1 MDQGKRSEPVE
12 LLAVVILGLLLRFLA
27 GKNFLT
33 EKGILLPGY
42 DEFYHMRRILYTVQ
56 NFPET
61 LWFDSYLNYPH
72 GWENVWPPLYDQICA
87 AFSLLLGQ
95 HTRPGVEMAASF
107 MPIIFGTIATIVVYF
122 LIREIFD
129 HRTAILASLMTV
141 LAPTYLQYTSFAA
154 MDHHS
159 LEVLFLLSA
168 LLFLVLSFCRQE
180 KRYIFA
186 VLAGISLAALAYT
199 WFGTILYL
207 AIIPVY
213 GAIEMTMA
221 LKNKRPWHETA
232 IVLMLALSVAI
243 ILILPY
249 RNAPWLAESF
259 MGTAAVLGATAI
271 LSALC
276 YIITRKNM
284 SWKAFPLAIIILLGA
299 FFLLLSSGPFEL
311 GSLIKFGLELIW
323 GGSYIGKI
331 SEAEPLI
338 YDWLTFKQVAFSG
351 LGMNLLFA
359 LAGSAVVLA
368 LIRKSQGCRRQ
379 GMIILLLWAAF
390 AIFLTFGQLRFLYMS
405 TISMGILI
413 SILFFYLLDLI
424 RDRLGK
430 NNARLI
436 PILILFL
443 ILVMLIWALFANV
456 LNIEQLRFLYVSII
470 SIGVLITIL
479 FFYRLDLIRD
489 RLGGRIPRLI
499 PILIL
504 FLILTL
510 PSIAE
515 VVNTITYSDP
525 LIKGDWQE
533 SMAWLK
539 ENSNATSF
547 FDNPVKTPEYSV
559 MCWWDY
565 GNWIMYMAERPVV
578 ASNFQAGW
586 EDAAEFYLSER
597 EKNATALLDQ
607 RGSKYV
613 FLDHSMAYGK
623 LGAIANWAHEDLTT
637 YFTAQDYSGS
647 QITVIPTQRL
657 FNTTLGKL
665 YYFDAAGTSHF
676 RLIYESKTFLGENPA
691 KAQVKIFEY
700 VPGALIRVRTG
711 TDQKVGCVLNMT
723 SNQDRPFIYANQ
735 AAPRDGVLEMRVP
748 YSTESRYECRAV
760 DPYLIFSGNQMGVRM
775 KHVNVSEDDVLLG
788 RTVEVAF

>member
-1 MDQGKRSEPVE
+1 ME
-12 LLAVVILGLLLRFLA
+12 LVAVVILGLLLRFLA

-33 EKGILLPGY
+33 ENGILLPGY

-56 NFPET
+56 NFPGT
-61 LWFDSYLNYPH
+61 LWFDSYLNYPY

-87 AFSLLLGQ
+87 AFCLLLGQ
-95 HTRPGVEMAASF
+95 NTRPGVEMAASF

-141 LAPTYLQYTSFAA
+141 LAPTYLQYTRFAA

-168 LLFLVLSFCRQE
+168 LLFLILAFCRQE

-186 VLAGISLAALAYT
+186 ALAGISLAALAYT
-199 WFGTILYL
+199 WHGATLYL

-213 GAIEMTMA
+213 GAIEIAMA
-221 LKNKRPWHETA
+221 LKNKRSWQATA
-232 IVLMLALSVAI
+232 MALMLALAVAI

-249 RNAPWLAESF
+249 RNAAWLKPSF
-259 MGTAAVLGATAI
+259 MGIVAVFGAMAVI
-271 LSALC
+271 SALG
-276 YIITRKNM
+276 YIIAKKNM
-284 SWKAFPLAIIILLGA
+284 SWKAFPLGIIILFLA
-299 FFLLLSSGPFEL
+299 FVLLLSSGLLEL
-311 GSLIKFGLELIW
+311 GGLIKFGLELIW
-323 GGSYIGKI
+323 GGSWIGMI

-338 YDWLTFKQVAFSG
+338 YDWLTFKQVLFSG
-351 LGMNLLFA
+351 LGLNLLFA
-359 LAGSAVVLA
+359 LAGFAVI
-368 LIRKSQGCRRQ
+368 LIYIRNSQGGRRQ
-379 GMIILLLWAAF
+379 GLMILLLWAAF
-390 AIFLTFGQLRFLYMS
+390 SIALTFGQLRFLYMS
-405 TISMGILI
+405 TISIGILI
-413 SILFFYLLDLI
+413 SILFFYLLDLV
-424 RDRLGK
+424 RNRLEES
-430 NNARLI
+430 NQRSILPA
-436 PILILFL
+436 ILILFL
-443 ILVMLIWALFANV
+443 F
-456 LNIEQLRFLYVSII
+456 
-470 SIGVLITIL
+470 
-479 FFYRLDLIRD
+479 
-489 RLGGRIPRLI
+489 
-499 PILIL
+499 
-504 FLILTL
+504 LTL

-515 VVNTITYSDP
+515 VANTVTYSDP
-525 LIKGDWQE
+525 MIKGDWQE

-547 FDNPVKTPEYSV
+547 FDAPVKTPEYSV

-586 EDAAEFYLSER
+586 EDAAKFYLSES
-597 EKNATALLDQ
+597 EENATALLDE

-637 YFTAQDYSGS
+637 YFMAQDYSGS

-665 YYFDAAGTSHF
+665 YYFDAAGTGHF
-676 RLIYESKTFLGENPA
+676 RLIYESKTFLGQNPA

-711 TDQKVGCVLNMT
+711 ADQKVGCVLNMT

-735 AAPRDGVLEMRVP
+735 AAPKDGVLEMRVP
-748 YSTESRYECRAV
+748 YSSESRYECRAV

-775 KHVNVSEDDVLLG
+775 KHVNVSEDDVLNG
-788 RTVEVAF
+788 KTIEVAF

>member
-1 MDQGKRSEPVE
+1 ME
-12 LLAVVILGLLLRFLA
+12 LVAVVILGLLLRFLA

-33 EKGILLPGY
+33 ENGILLPGY

-87 AFSLLLGQ
+87 AFCLLLGQ
-95 HTRPGVEMAASF
+95 NTRPGVEMAASF
-107 MPIIFGTIATIVVYF
+107 MPIIFGTITTIVVYF

-141 LAPTYLQYTSFAA
+141 LAPTYLQYTRFAA

-168 LLFLVLSFCRQE
+168 LLFLILAFCRQE

-199 WFGTILYL
+199 WHGATLYL

-213 GAIEMTMA
+213 GAIEIAMA
-221 LKNKRPWHETA
+221 LKNKRSWQATA
-232 IVLMLALSVAI
+232 MALMLALAVAI

-249 RNAPWLAESF
+249 RNAAWLRPSF
-259 MGTAAVLGATAI
+259 MGIVAVFGAMAVI
-271 LSALC
+271 SALG
-276 YIITRKNM
+276 YIVAKKNM
-284 SWKAFPLAIIILLGA
+284 SWKAFPLGIIILSLA
-299 FFLLLSSGPFEL
+299 FVLILSSGLLEL
-311 GSLIKFGLELIW
+311 GGLIKFGLELIW
-323 GGSYIGKI
+323 GGSWIGMI

-338 YDWLTFKQVAFSG
+338 YDWLTFKQVLFSG
-351 LGMNLLFA
+351 LGLNLLFA
-359 LAGSAVVLA
+359 FAGLAVI
-368 LIRKSQGCRRQ
+368 LIYIRNSQEGRRQ
-379 GMIILLLWAAF
+379 GLMILLLWAVFSIA
-390 AIFLTFGQLRFLYMS
+390 LTFGQLRFLYMS
-405 TISMGILI
+405 TISIGILI

-424 RDRLGK
+424 RNRLGGS
-430 NNARLI
+430 NQRSILPA
-436 PILILFL
+436 ILILFL
-443 ILVMLIWALFANV
+443 
-456 LNIEQLRFLYVSII
+456 
-470 SIGVLITIL
+470 
-479 FFYRLDLIRD
+479 
-489 RLGGRIPRLI
+489 
-499 PILIL
+499 
-504 FLILTL
+504 FLIL

-515 VVNTITYSDP
+515 VANTVTYSDP
-525 LIKGDWQE
+525 MIKGDWQE

-547 FDNPVKTPEYSV
+547 FDAPVKTPEYSV

-586 EDAAEFYLSER
+586 EDAAKFYLSES
-597 EKNATALLDQ
+597 EENATALLDE

-637 YFTAQDYSGS
+637 YFMAQDYSGT

-665 YYFDAAGTSHF
+665 YYFDAAGTGHF
-676 RLIYESKTFLGENPA
+676 RLIYESRTFLGENPA

-711 TDQKVGCVLNMT
+711 PDQKVGCVLNMT

-735 AAPRDGVLEMRVP
+735 AAPKEGVLEMRVP
-748 YSTESRYECRAV
+748 YSTESRYECKAA

-775 KHVNVSEDDVLLG
+775 KHVNVSEDDVLQG
-788 RTVEVAF
+788 RTIEVAF

>member
-1 MDQGKRSEPVE
+1 MDQGKRSEPLE
-12 LLAVVILGLLLRFLA
+12 LLAIVILGLLLRFLA

-33 EKGILLPGY
+33 ENGILLPGY

-56 NFPET
+56 NFPHT

-87 AFSLLLGQ
+87 AFCLLLGQ
-95 HTRPGVEMAASF
+95 TTRPGVEMAASF
-107 MPIIFGTIATIVVYF
+107 MPIVFGTIATIVVYF
-122 LIREIFD
+122 MIREIFD

-141 LAPTYLQYTSFAA
+141 LAPTYLQYTRFAA

-159 LEVLFLLSA
+159 LEVLFLLA
-168 LLFLVLSFCRQE
+168 AILFLILAFCRQE

-199 WFGTILYL
+199 WHGAILYL
-207 AIIPVY
+207 AVIPVY
-213 GAIEMTMA
+213 GAVEMTTA
-221 LKNKRPWHETA
+221 LRDKRSWHETA
-232 IVLMLALSVAI
+232 IALMLALSVAVI
-243 ILILPY
+243 FILPY
-249 RNAPWLAESF
+249 RNDSWLKPSF
-259 MGTAAVLGATAI
+259 IGTTALLGATAVI
-271 LSALC
+271 SALC
-276 YIITRKNM
+276 YIISKRNM
-284 SWKAFPLAIIILLGA
+284 SWKAFPLSITILFLA
-299 FFLLLSSGPFEL
+299 FVLLLSSGLLEL
-311 GSLIKFGLELIW
+311 RSLIKFGLELIW
-323 GGSYIGKI
+323 GGSWVGMI

-338 YDWLTFKQVAFSG
+338 YDWLTFKQVLFSG
-351 LGMNLLFA
+351 LGLNLLFS
-359 LAGSAVVLA
+359 LAGFAVILVS
-368 LIRKSQGCRRQ
+368 IRNIQGCRRQ
-379 GMIILLLWAAF
+379 GRMILLLWAAF
-390 AIFLTFGQLRFLYMS
+390 AIALTFGQLRFLYMS
-405 TISMGILI
+405 TISIGILI

-424 RDRLGK
+424 RERFGGDNKRSMMP
-430 NNARLI
+430 A
-436 PILILFL
+436 ILILFL
-443 ILVMLIWALFANV
+443 F
-456 LNIEQLRFLYVSII
+456 
-470 SIGVLITIL
+470 
-479 FFYRLDLIRD
+479 
-489 RLGGRIPRLI
+489 
-499 PILIL
+499 
-504 FLILTL
+504 LTL

-515 VVNTITYSDP
+515 VANTITYSDP
-525 LIKGDWQE
+525 MIKGDWQE

-547 FDNPVKTPEYSV
+547 FDNPEKTPEYSV

-586 EDAAEFYLSER
+586 EDAAKFYLSER
-597 EKNATALLDQ
+597 EENATALLDE

-623 LGAIANWAHEDLTT
+623 LGAIANWANEDLTT
-637 YFTAQDYSGS
+637 YFTAQDYSGT

-711 TDQKVGCVLNMT
+711 PDQKVGCVLNMT

-735 AAPRDGVLEMRVP
+735 AAPKEGLLEMRVP
-748 YSTESRYECRAV
+748 YSTESRYACKAV

-775 KHVNVSEDDVLLG
+775 KHVNVSEDDVLQG
-788 RTVEVAF
+788 RTIEVAF

>member
-1 MDQGKRSEPVE
+1 ME
-12 LLAVVILGLLLRFLA
+12 LVAVVILGLLLRFLA

-33 EKGILLPGY
+33 ENGILLPGY

-87 AFSLLLGQ
+87 AFCLLLGQ
-95 HTRPGVEMAASF
+95 NTRPGVEMAASF
-107 MPIIFGTIATIVVYF
+107 MPIIFGTITTIVVYF

-141 LAPTYLQYTSFAA
+141 LAPTYLQYTRFAA

-159 LEVLFLLSA
+159 LEVLFLLSS
-168 LLFLVLSFCRQE
+168 LLFLILAFCRQE

-199 WFGTILYL
+199 WHGATLYL

-213 GAIEMTMA
+213 GAIEIAMA
-221 LKNKRPWHETA
+221 LKNKRSWQATA
-232 IVLMLALSVAI
+232 MALMLALAVAI

-249 RNAPWLAESF
+249 RNAAWLRPSF
-259 MGTAAVLGATAI
+259 MGIVAVFGAMAVI
-271 LSALC
+271 SALG
-276 YIITRKNM
+276 YIVAKKNM
-284 SWKAFPLAIIILLGA
+284 SWKAFPLGIIILSLA
-299 FFLLLSSGPFEL
+299 FVLILSSGLLEL
-311 GSLIKFGLELIW
+311 GGLIKFGLELIW
-323 GGSYIGKI
+323 GGSWIGMI

-338 YDWLTFKQVAFSG
+338 YDWLTFKQVLFSG
-351 LGMNLLFA
+351 MGLNLLFA
-359 LAGSAVVLA
+359 LAGFAVI
-368 LIRKSQGCRRQ
+368 LIYIRNSQGGRRQ
-379 GMIILLLWAAF
+379 GLMILLLWAAF
-390 AIFLTFGQLRFLYMS
+390 SIALTFGQLRFLYMS
-405 TISMGILI
+405 TISIGILI

-424 RDRLGK
+424 RNRLGGS
-430 NNARLI
+430 NQRSILPA
-436 PILILFL
+436 ILILFL
-443 ILVMLIWALFANV
+443 F
-456 LNIEQLRFLYVSII
+456 
-470 SIGVLITIL
+470 
-479 FFYRLDLIRD
+479 
-489 RLGGRIPRLI
+489 
-499 PILIL
+499 
-504 FLILTL
+504 LTL

-515 VVNTITYSDP
+515 VVNTVTYSDP
-525 LIKGDWQE
+525 MIKGDWQE

-547 FDNPVKTPEYSV
+547 FDAPVKTPEYSV

-586 EDAAEFYLSER
+586 EDAAKFYLSES
-597 EKNATALLDQ
+597 EENATALLDE

-613 FLDHSMAYGK
+613 FLDHSMAYSK
-623 LGAIANWAHEDLTT
+623 LGAIANWAQEDLTT
-637 YFTAQDYSGS
+637 YFMAQDYSGT

-665 YYFDAAGTSHF
+665 YYFDAAGTGHF
-676 RLIYESKTFLGENPA
+676 RLIYESRTFLGENPA

-711 TDQKVGCVLNMT
+711 PDQKVGCVLNMT
-723 SNQDRPFIYANQ
+723 SNQNRPFIYANQ
-735 AAPRDGVLEMRVP
+735 AAPKEGVLEMRVP
-748 YSTESRYECRAV
+748 YSTESRYECKAA

-775 KHVNVSEDDVLLG
+775 KHVNVSEDDVLQG
-788 RTVEVAF
+788 RTIEVAF

>member
-1 MDQGKRSEPVE
+1 ME
-12 LLAVVILGLLLRFLA
+12 LVAVVILGLLLRFLA

-56 NFPET
+56 NFPDT
-61 LWFDSYLNYPH
+61 LWFDSYLNYPY

-87 AFSLLLGQ
+87 AFCLLLGQ
-95 HTRPGVEMAASF
+95 NTRPGVEMAASF
-107 MPIIFGTIATIVVYF
+107 MPIIFGSIATIVVYF

-129 HRTAILASLMTV
+129 HRTAILAGLMTV
-141 LAPTYLQYTSFAA
+141 LAPTYLQYTRFAA

-168 LLFLVLSFCRQE
+168 LLFLILAFCRQE

-199 WFGTILYL
+199 WHGATLYL

-213 GAIEMTMA
+213 GAIEMAMA
-221 LKNKRPWHETA
+221 LKNKRSWHETA
-232 IVLMLALSVAI
+232 MALMLALAVAI

-249 RNAPWLAESF
+249 RNAAWLRPSF
-259 MGTAAVLGATAI
+259 MGIAAVFGAMAVI
-271 LSALC
+271 SALG
-276 YIITRKNM
+276 YIIAKRNM
-284 SWKAFPLAIIILLGA
+284 NWKAFPLSITILFLA
-299 FFLLLSSGPFEL
+299 FVLLLSSGLLEL
-311 GSLIKFGLELIW
+311 GGLIKFGLELIW
-323 GGSYIGKI
+323 GGSWIGMI

-338 YDWLTFKQVAFSG
+338 YDWLTFKQVLFSG
-351 LGMNLLFA
+351 LGLNLLFA
-359 LAGSAVVLA
+359 LAGFAVI
-368 LIRKSQGCRRQ
+368 LIYIRNSQGGRRQ
-379 GMIILLLWAAF
+379 GLMILLLWAAF
-390 AIFLTFGQLRFLYMS
+390 AIILTFGQLRFLYMS
-405 TISMGILI
+405 TISIGILI

-424 RDRLGK
+424 RNRLGES
-430 NNARLI
+430 NQRSILPA
-436 PILILFL
+436 ILILFL
-443 ILVMLIWALFANV
+443 F
-456 LNIEQLRFLYVSII
+456 
-470 SIGVLITIL
+470 
-479 FFYRLDLIRD
+479 
-489 RLGGRIPRLI
+489 
-499 PILIL
+499 
-504 FLILTL
+504 LTL

-515 VVNTITYSDP
+515 MVNSVTYSDP
-525 LIKGDWQE
+525 MIKGDWQE

-539 ENSNATSF
+539 ENSNATSY
-547 FDNPVKTPEYSV
+547 FDAPVKTPEYSV

-586 EDAAEFYLSER
+586 EDAAKFYLSEK
-597 EKNATALLDQ
+597 EENATALLDE

-637 YFTAQDYSGS
+637 YFMAQDYSGS

-711 TDQKVGCVLNMT
+711 PDQKVGCVLNMT

-735 AAPRDGVLEMRVP
+735 AASKDGVLEMRVP

-775 KHVNVSEDDVLLG
+775 KHVNVSEDDVLNG

>member
-1 MDQGKRSEPVE
+1 ME

-33 EKGILLPGY
+33 ENGILLPGY

-56 NFPET
+56 NFPDT

-87 AFSLLLGQ
+87 AFCLLLGQ
-95 HTRPGVEMAASF
+95 NTRPGVEMAASF
-107 MPIIFGTIATIVVYF
+107 MPIIFGTITTIVVYF

-141 LAPTYLQYTSFAA
+141 LAPTYLQYTRFAA

-159 LEVLFLLSA
+159 LEVLFLLSS
-168 LLFLVLSFCRQE
+168 LLFLILAFCRQE

-199 WFGTILYL
+199 WHGATLYL

-213 GAIEMTMA
+213 GAIEIAMA
-221 LKNKRPWHETA
+221 LKNKRSWQATA
-232 IVLMLALSVAI
+232 MALMLALAVAI

-249 RNAPWLAESF
+249 RNAAWLRPSF
-259 MGTAAVLGATAI
+259 MGIVAVFGAMAVI
-271 LSALC
+271 SALG
-276 YIITRKNM
+276 YIVAKKNM
-284 SWKAFPLAIIILLGA
+284 SWKAFPLGIIILSLA
-299 FFLLLSSGPFEL
+299 FVLILSSGLLEL
-311 GSLIKFGLELIW
+311 GGLIKFGLELIW
-323 GGSYIGKI
+323 GGSWIGMI

-338 YDWLTFKQVAFSG
+338 YDWLTFKQVLFSG
-351 LGMNLLFA
+351 LGLNLLFA
-359 LAGSAVVLA
+359 LAGFAVI
-368 LIRKSQGCRRQ
+368 LIYIRNSQGGRRQ
-379 GMIILLLWAAF
+379 GLMILLLWAAF
-390 AIFLTFGQLRFLYMS
+390 SIALTFGQLRFLYMS
-405 TISMGILI
+405 TISIGILI

-424 RDRLGK
+424 RNRLGGS
-430 NNARLI
+430 NQRSILPA
-436 PILILFL
+436 ILILFL
-443 ILVMLIWALFANV
+443 F
-456 LNIEQLRFLYVSII
+456 
-470 SIGVLITIL
+470 
-479 FFYRLDLIRD
+479 
-489 RLGGRIPRLI
+489 
-499 PILIL
+499 
-504 FLILTL
+504 LTL

-515 VVNTITYSDP
+515 VVNTVTYSDP
-525 LIKGDWQE
+525 MIKGDWQE

-547 FDNPVKTPEYSV
+547 FDAPVKTPEYSV

-586 EDAAEFYLSER
+586 EDAAKFYLSES
-597 EKNATALLDQ
+597 EENATALLDE

-613 FLDHSMAYGK
+613 FLDHSMAYSK
-623 LGAIANWAHEDLTT
+623 LGAIANWAQEDLTT
-637 YFTAQDYSGS
+637 YFMAQDYSGT

-665 YYFDAAGTSHF
+665 YYFDAAGTGHF
-676 RLIYESKTFLGENPA
+676 RLIYESRTFLGENPA

-711 TDQKVGCVLNMT
+711 PDQKVGCVLNMT

-735 AAPRDGVLEMRVP
+735 AAPKECVLEMRVP
-748 YSTESRYECRAV
+748 YSTESRYECKAA

-775 KHVNVSEDDVLLG
+775 KHVNVSEDDVLQG
-788 RTVEVAF
+788 RTIEVAF

>member
-1 MDQGKRSEPVE
+1 ME

-33 EKGILLPGY
+33 ENGILLPGY

-56 NFPET
+56 NFPDT

-87 AFSLLLGQ
+87 AFCLLLGQ
-95 HTRPGVEMAASF
+95 NTRPGVEMAASF
-107 MPIIFGTIATIVVYF
+107 MPIIFGTITTIVVYF

-141 LAPTYLQYTSFAA
+141 LAPTYLQYTRFAA

-168 LLFLVLSFCRQE
+168 LLFLILAFCRQE

-199 WFGTILYL
+199 WHGATLYL

-213 GAIEMTMA
+213 GAIEIAMA
-221 LKNKRPWHETA
+221 LKNKRSWQATA
-232 IVLMLALSVAI
+232 MALMLALAVAI

-249 RNAPWLAESF
+249 RNAAWLRPSF
-259 MGTAAVLGATAI
+259 MGIVAVFGAMAVI
-271 LSALC
+271 SALG
-276 YIITRKNM
+276 YIVAKKNM
-284 SWKAFPLAIIILLGA
+284 SWKAFPLGIIILSLA
-299 FFLLLSSGPFEL
+299 FVLILSSGLLEL
-311 GSLIKFGLELIW
+311 GGLIKFGLELIW
-323 GGSYIGKI
+323 GGSWIGMI

-338 YDWLTFKQVAFSG
+338 YDWLTFKQVLFSG
-351 LGMNLLFA
+351 LGLNLLFA
-359 LAGSAVVLA
+359 LAGFAVI
-368 LIRKSQGCRRQ
+368 LIYIRNSQGGRRQ
-379 GMIILLLWAAF
+379 GLMILLLWAAF
-390 AIFLTFGQLRFLYMS
+390 SIALTFGQLRFLYMS
-405 TISMGILI
+405 TISIGILI
-413 SILFFYLLDLI
+413 SILFFYLLDLV
-424 RDRLGK
+424 RNRLEES
-430 NNARLI
+430 NQRSILPA
-436 PILILFL
+436 ILILFL
-443 ILVMLIWALFANV
+443 F
-456 LNIEQLRFLYVSII
+456 
-470 SIGVLITIL
+470 
-479 FFYRLDLIRD
+479 
-489 RLGGRIPRLI
+489 
-499 PILIL
+499 
-504 FLILTL
+504 LTL

-515 VVNTITYSDP
+515 VVNTVTYSDP
-525 LIKGDWQE
+525 MIKGDWQE

-547 FDNPVKTPEYSV
+547 FDAPVKTPEYSV

-586 EDAAEFYLSER
+586 EDAAKFYLSES
-597 EKNATALLDQ
+597 EENATALLDE

-637 YFTAQDYSGS
+637 YFMAQDYSGT

-665 YYFDAAGTSHF
+665 YYFDAAGTGHF
-676 RLIYESKTFLGENPA
+676 RLIYESRTFLGENPA

-711 TDQKVGCVLNMT
+711 ADQKVGCVLNMT

-735 AAPRDGVLEMRVP
+735 AAPKNGVMEMRVP
-748 YSTESRYECRAV
+748 YSTESRYECAAA

-775 KHVNVSEDDVLLG
+775 KHVNVSEDDVLQG
-788 RTVEVAF
+788 RTIEVAF

>member
-33 EKGILLPGY
+33 EKGILMPGY

-56 NFPET
+56 NFPHT

-95 HTRPGVEMAASF
+95 HSRPGVEIAASF
-107 MPIIFGTIATIVVYF
+107 VPIIFGTIATIVVYF

-141 LAPTYLQYTSFAA
+141 LAPTYLQYTRFAA

-168 LLFLVLSFCRQE
+168 LLFLILAFCRQE

-284 SWKAFPLAIIILLGA
+284 SWKAFSLAIIILLGA

-323 GGSYIGKI
+323 GGSWVGKI

-359 LAGSAVVLA
+359 IAGFAVI
-368 LIRKSQGCRRQ
+368 LISIRNIQECKRQ
-379 GMIILLLWAAF
+379 GLMILLLWAAF

-413 SILFFYLLDLI
+413 SILFFYLLDLL
-424 RDRLGK
+424 RDRLGG
-430 NNARLI
+430 NNQRSIMLA
-436 PILILFL
+436 ILILFL
-443 ILVMLIWALFANV
+443 F
-456 LNIEQLRFLYVSII
+456 
-470 SIGVLITIL
+470 
-479 FFYRLDLIRD
+479 
-489 RLGGRIPRLI
+489 
-499 PILIL
+499 
-504 FLILTL
+504 LTL

-515 VVNTITYSDP
+515 VVNTVVYSDP
-525 LIKGDWQE
+525 MIKGDWQE

-547 FDNPVKTPEYSV
+547 FDDPVETPEYSV

-586 EDAAEFYLSER
+586 EDAAKFYLSES
-597 EKNATALLDQ
+597 EDNATGLLDE
-607 RGSKYV
+607 RGSRYV

-623 LGAIANWAHEDLTT
+623 LGAIANWAQEDLTT
-637 YFTAQDYSGS
+637 YFMAQEYSGTE
-647 QITVIPTQRL
+647 ITVIPTQRL

-665 YYFDAAGTSHF
+665 YYFDAAGTGHF

-711 TDQKVGCVLNMT
+711 PDQKVGCVLNMT

-735 AAPRDGVLEMRVP
+735 ATPKDGVMEMRVP
-748 YSTESRYECRAV
+748 YSTESRYECAAV

-775 KHVNVSEDDVLLG
+775 KHVNVSEDDVLQG

>member
-1 MDQGKRSEPVE
+1 VE

-33 EKGILLPGY
+33 ENGILLPGY

-72 GWENVWPPLYDQICA
+72 GWENVWPPLFDQISA
-87 AFSLLLGQ
+87 AFCLLLGQ
-95 HTRPGVEMAASF
+95 TTRPGVEMAASF
-107 MPIIFGTIATIVVYF
+107 MPIVFGTIATIVVYF
-122 LIREIFD
+122 MIREIFD

-141 LAPTYLQYTSFAA
+141 LAPTYLQYTRFAA

-168 LLFLVLSFCRQE
+168 LLFLILAFCRQE

-186 VLAGISLAALAYT
+186 ALAGISLAALAYT
-199 WFGTILYL
+199 WHGATLYL

-213 GAIEMTMA
+213 GAIEMAMA
-221 LKNKRPWHETA
+221 LKNKRSWHETA
-232 IVLMLALSVAI
+232 MALMLALAVAI

-249 RNAPWLAESF
+249 RNAAWLKPSF
-259 MGTAAVLGATAI
+259 MGIVAVFGAMAVI
-271 LSALC
+271 SALG
-276 YIITRKNM
+276 YIIAKKNM
-284 SWKAFPLAIIILLGA
+284 SWKAFPLGIIILFLA
-299 FFLLLSSGPFEL
+299 FVLLLSSGLLEL
-311 GSLIKFGLELIW
+311 GGLIKFGLELIW
-323 GGSYIGKI
+323 GGSWIGMI

-338 YDWLTFKQVAFSG
+338 YDWLTFKQVLFSG
-351 LGMNLLFA
+351 LGLNLLFA
-359 LAGSAVVLA
+359 LAGFAVI
-368 LIRKSQGCRRQ
+368 LIYIRNSQGGRRQ
-379 GMIILLLWAAF
+379 GLMILLLWAAF
-390 AIFLTFGQLRFLYMS
+390 SIALTFGQLRFLYMS
-405 TISMGILI
+405 TISIGILI
-413 SILFFYLLDLI
+413 SILFFYLLDLV
-424 RDRLGK
+424 RNRLEES
-430 NNARLI
+430 NQRSILPA
-436 PILILFL
+436 ILILFL
-443 ILVMLIWALFANV
+443 F
-456 LNIEQLRFLYVSII
+456 
-470 SIGVLITIL
+470 
-479 FFYRLDLIRD
+479 
-489 RLGGRIPRLI
+489 
-499 PILIL
+499 
-504 FLILTL
+504 LTL

-515 VVNTITYSDP
+515 MVNTVTYSEP
-525 LIKGDWQE
+525 MIKGDWQE

-547 FDNPVKTPEYSV
+547 FDAPVKTPEYSV

-586 EDAAEFYLSER
+586 EDAAKFYLSES
-597 EKNATALLDQ
+597 EENATALLDE

-637 YFTAQDYSGS
+637 YFMAQDYSGS

-665 YYFDAAGTSHF
+665 YYFDAAGTGHF
-676 RLIYESKTFLGENPA
+676 RLIYESKTFLGQNPA

-711 TDQKVGCVLNMT
+711 ADQKVGCVLNMT

-735 AAPRDGVLEMRVP
+735 AAPKDGVLEMRVP
-748 YSTESRYECRAV
+748 YSSESRYECRAV

-775 KHVNVSEDDVLLG
+775 KHVNVSEDDVLNG
-788 RTVEVAF
+788 KTIEVAF

>member
-1 MDQGKRSEPVE
+1 VE
-12 LLAVVILGLLLRFLA
+12 LVAVVILGLLLRFLA

-33 EKGILLPGY
+33 ENGILLPGY

-87 AFSLLLGQ
+87 AFCLLLGQ
-95 HTRPGVEMAASF
+95 NTRPGVEMAASF
-107 MPIIFGTIATIVVYF
+107 MPIIFGTITTIVVYF

-141 LAPTYLQYTSFAA
+141 LAPTYLQYTRFAA

-159 LEVLFLLSA
+159 LEVLFLLSS
-168 LLFLVLSFCRQE
+168 LLFLILAFCRQE

-199 WFGTILYL
+199 WHGATLYL

-213 GAIEMTMA
+213 GAIEIAMA
-221 LKNKRPWHETA
+221 LKNKRSWQATA
-232 IVLMLALSVAI
+232 MALMLALAVAI

-249 RNAPWLAESF
+249 RNAAWLRPSF
-259 MGTAAVLGATAI
+259 MGIVAVFGAMAVI
-271 LSALC
+271 SALG
-276 YIITRKNM
+276 YIVAKKNM
-284 SWKAFPLAIIILLGA
+284 SWKAFPLGIIILSLA
-299 FFLLLSSGPFEL
+299 FVLILSSGLLEL
-311 GSLIKFGLELIW
+311 GGLIKFGLELIW
-323 GGSYIGKI
+323 GGSWIGMI

-338 YDWLTFKQVAFSG
+338 YDWLTFKQVLFSG
-351 LGMNLLFA
+351 MGLNLLFA
-359 LAGSAVVLA
+359 LAGFAVI
-368 LIRKSQGCRRQ
+368 LIYIRNSQGGRRQ
-379 GMIILLLWAAF
+379 GLMILLLWAAF
-390 AIFLTFGQLRFLYMS
+390 SIALTFGQLRFLYMS
-405 TISMGILI
+405 TISIGILI

-424 RDRLGK
+424 RNRLGGS
-430 NNARLI
+430 NQRSILPA
-436 PILILFL
+436 ILILFL
-443 ILVMLIWALFANV
+443 F
-456 LNIEQLRFLYVSII
+456 
-470 SIGVLITIL
+470 
-479 FFYRLDLIRD
+479 
-489 RLGGRIPRLI
+489 
-499 PILIL
+499 
-504 FLILTL
+504 LTL

-515 VVNTITYSDP
+515 VVNTVTYSDP
-525 LIKGDWQE
+525 MIKGDWQE

-547 FDNPVKTPEYSV
+547 FDAPVKTPEYSV

-586 EDAAEFYLSER
+586 EDAAKFYLSES
-597 EKNATALLDQ
+597 EENATALLDE

-613 FLDHSMAYGK
+613 FLDHSMAYSK
-623 LGAIANWAHEDLTT
+623 LGAIANWAQEDLTT
-637 YFTAQDYSGS
+637 YFMAQDYSGT

-665 YYFDAAGTSHF
+665 YYFDAAGTGHF
-676 RLIYESKTFLGENPA
+676 RLIYESRTFLGENPA

-711 TDQKVGCVLNMT
+711 PDQKVGCVLNMT
-723 SNQDRPFIYANQ
+723 SNQNRPFIYANQ
-735 AAPRDGVLEMRVP
+735 AAPKEGVLEMRVP
-748 YSTESRYECRAV
+748 YSTESRYECKAA

-775 KHVNVSEDDVLLG
+775 KHVNVSEDDVLQG
-788 RTVEVAF
+788 RTIEVAF

>member
-27 GKNFLT
+27 GKNSLT
-33 EKGILLPGY
+33 ENGILLPGY

-56 NFPET
+56 NFPHT

-72 GWENVWPPLYDQICA
+72 GWENVWPPLYDQFCA

-141 LAPTYLQYTSFAA
+141 LAPTYLQYTRFAA

-180 KRYIFA
+180 KKYIFA
-186 VLAGISLAALAYT
+186 VLAGVSLAALAYT
-199 WFGTILYL
+199 WHGAILYL
-207 AIIPVY
+207 AVIPVY
-213 GAIEMTMA
+213 GAIEMTAA
-221 LKNKRPWHETA
+221 LKDKRSWHETA
-232 IVLMLALSVAI
+232 ISLMLALSVAI
-243 ILILPY
+243 IIILPY
-249 RNAPWLAESF
+249 RNAHWLSPSF

-271 LSALC
+271 ISALC
-276 YIITRKNM
+276 YITAKRNM
-284 SWKAFPLAIIILLGA
+284 SWKAFPLSIIVLFLA
-299 FFLLLSSGPFEL
+299 FVLLLSSGLLEL
-311 GSLIKFGLELIW
+311 GGLIKFGLELIW
-323 GGSYIGKI
+323 GGSYIGMI

-338 YDWLTFKQVAFSG
+338 YDWLTFKQVLFSG
-351 LGMNLLFA
+351 LGLNLIFA
-359 LAGSAVVLA
+359 LAGSAIVLA
-368 LIRKSQGCRRQ
+368 LIRKIQGCRRQ

-390 AIFLTFGQLRFLYMS
+390 AIVLTFGQLRFLYMS
-405 TISMGILI
+405 TISIGILI

-424 RDRLGK
+424 R
-430 NNARLI
+430 
-436 PILILFL
+436 
-443 ILVMLIWALFANV
+443 
-456 LNIEQLRFLYVSII
+456 E
-470 SIGVLITIL
+470 
-479 FFYRLDLIRD
+479 
-489 RLGGRIPRLI
+489 RLGGDKPRSML
-499 PILIL
+499 PAILII
-504 FLILTL
+504 FLVLTL

-515 VVNTITYSDP
+515 VVNTVAYSDTM
-525 LIKGDWQE
+525 IKGDWQE

-586 EDAAEFYLSER
+586 EDAAKFYLSES
-597 EKNATALLDQ
+597 EENATALLDE

-665 YYFDAAGTSHF
+665 YYFDAAGTGHF

-700 VPGALIRVRTG
+700 VPGALIRIRTG
-711 TDQKVGCVLNMT
+711 ADQKVGCVLNMT

-735 AAPRDGVLEMRVP
+735 AMPKDGVLEMRVP
-748 YSTESRYECRAV
+748 YSSESRYECRAV

-775 KHVNVSEDDVLLG
+775 KHVNVSEDDVLNG
-788 RTVEVAF
+788 RIVEVAF

>member
-56 NFPET
+56 NFPDT

-87 AFSLLLGQ
+87 AFCLLLGQ

-107 MPIIFGTIATIVVYF
+107 MPIIFGTITTIVVYF
-122 LIREIFD
+122 LVREIFD

-141 LAPTYLQYTSFAA
+141 LAPTYLQYTRFAA

-168 LLFLVLSFCRQE
+168 LLFLILAFCRQE

-199 WFGTILYL
+199 WHGAILYL
-207 AIIPVY
+207 AVIPVY
-213 GAIEMTMA
+213 GAIEMAMA
-221 LKNKRPWHETA
+221 LKDKRSWQETA
-232 IVLMLALSVAI
+232 MALMLALAVAI

-249 RNAPWLAESF
+249 RNAAWLRPSF
-259 MGTAAVLGATAI
+259 MGIAAVFGAMAVI
-271 LSALC
+271 SALG
-276 YIITRKNM
+276 YIIAKKNM
-284 SWKAFPLAIIILLGA
+284 SWKAFPLGIIILFLA
-299 FFLLLSSGPFEL
+299 FVLILSSGLLEL
-311 GSLIKFGLELIW
+311 GGLIKFGLELIW
-323 GGSYIGKI
+323 GGSWIGMI

-338 YDWLTFKQVAFSG
+338 YDWLTFKQVALSG
-351 LGMNLLFA
+351 LGLNLLFA
-359 LAGSAVVLA
+359 LAGFAVI
-368 LIRKSQGCRRQ
+368 LIYIRNSQGGRRQ
-379 GMIILLLWAAF
+379 GLMILLLWAAF
-390 AIFLTFGQLRFLYMS
+390 AIILTFGQLRFLYMS
-405 TISMGILI
+405 TISIGILI

-424 RDRLGK
+424 RDRLGES
-430 NNARLI
+430 NQRSMLPA
-436 PILILFL
+436 ILILFL
-443 ILVMLIWALFANV
+443 F
-456 LNIEQLRFLYVSII
+456 
-470 SIGVLITIL
+470 
-479 FFYRLDLIRD
+479 
-489 RLGGRIPRLI
+489 
-499 PILIL
+499 
-504 FLILTL
+504 LTL

-515 VVNTITYSDP
+515 VANTVTYSDTM
-525 LIKGDWQE
+525 IKGDWQE

-539 ENSNATSF
+539 ENSNATSY
-547 FDNPVKTPEYSV
+547 FDAPAKTPEYSV

-586 EDAAEFYLSER
+586 EDAAKFYLSES
-597 EKNATALLDQ
+597 EENATALLDE

-637 YFTAQDYSGS
+637 YFMAQDYSGS

-665 YYFDAAGTSHF
+665 YYFDAAGTGHF

-711 TDQKVGCVLNMT
+711 PDQKVGCVLNMT

-735 AAPRDGVLEMRVP
+735 AATKDGVMEMRVP
-748 YSTESRYECRAV
+748 YSTESRYECKAV
-760 DPYLIFSGNQMGVRM
+760 DPYLIFSGNQMGVQM
-775 KHVNVSEDDVLLG
+775 KHVNVSEDDVLNG
-788 RTVEVAF
+788 RTIEVAF

>member
-12 LLAVVILGLLLRFLA
+12 LVAVVILGLLLRFLA

-33 EKGILLPGY
+33 ENGILLPGY

-87 AFSLLLGQ
+87 AFCLLLGQ
-95 HTRPGVEMAASF
+95 NTRPGVEMAASF
-107 MPIIFGTIATIVVYF
+107 MPIIFGTITTIVVYF

-141 LAPTYLQYTSFAA
+141 LAPTYLQYTRFAA

-168 LLFLVLSFCRQE
+168 LLFLILAFCRQE

-199 WFGTILYL
+199 WHGATLYL

-213 GAIEMTMA
+213 GAIEIAMA
-221 LKNKRPWHETA
+221 LKNKRSWQATA
-232 IVLMLALSVAI
+232 MALMLALAVAI

-249 RNAPWLAESF
+249 RNAAWLRPSF
-259 MGTAAVLGATAI
+259 MGIVAVFGAMAVI
-271 LSALC
+271 SALG
-276 YIITRKNM
+276 YIVAKKNM
-284 SWKAFPLAIIILLGA
+284 SWKAFPLGIIILSLA
-299 FFLLLSSGPFEL
+299 FVLILSSGLLEL
-311 GSLIKFGLELIW
+311 GGLIKFGLELIW
-323 GGSYIGKI
+323 GGSWIGMI

-338 YDWLTFKQVAFSG
+338 YDWLTFKQVLFSG
-351 LGMNLLFA
+351 LGLNLLFA
-359 LAGSAVVLA
+359 FAGLAVI
-368 LIRKSQGCRRQ
+368 LIYIRNSQEGRRQ
-379 GMIILLLWAAF
+379 GLMILLLWAVFSIA
-390 AIFLTFGQLRFLYMS
+390 LTFGQLRFLYMS
-405 TISMGILI
+405 TISIGILI

-424 RDRLGK
+424 RNRLGGS
-430 NNARLI
+430 NQRSILPA
-436 PILILFL
+436 ILILFL
-443 ILVMLIWALFANV
+443 F
-456 LNIEQLRFLYVSII
+456 
-470 SIGVLITIL
+470 
-479 FFYRLDLIRD
+479 
-489 RLGGRIPRLI
+489 
-499 PILIL
+499 
-504 FLILTL
+504 LTL

-515 VVNTITYSDP
+515 VANTVTYSDP
-525 LIKGDWQE
+525 MIKGDWQE

-547 FDNPVKTPEYSV
+547 FDAPVKTPEYSV

-586 EDAAEFYLSER
+586 EDAAKFYLSES
-597 EKNATALLDQ
+597 EENATALLDE

-637 YFTAQDYSGS
+637 YFMAQDYSGT

-665 YYFDAAGTSHF
+665 YYFDAAGTGHF
-676 RLIYESKTFLGENPA
+676 RLIYESRTFLGENPA

-711 TDQKVGCVLNMT
+711 PDQKVGCVLNMT

-735 AAPRDGVLEMRVP
+735 AAPKEGVLEMRVP
-748 YSTESRYECRAV
+748 YSTESRYECAAA

-775 KHVNVSEDDVLLG
+775 KHVNVSEDDVLQG
-788 RTVEVAF
+788 RTIEVAF

>member
-1 MDQGKRSEPVE
+1 ME
-12 LLAVVILGLLLRFLA
+12 LVAVVILGLLLRFLA

-33 EKGILLPGY
+33 ENGILLPGY

-56 NFPET
+56 NFPDT

-87 AFSLLLGQ
+87 AFCLLLGQ
-95 HTRPGVEMAASF
+95 NTRPGVEMAASF
-107 MPIIFGTIATIVVYF
+107 MPIIFGTITTIVVYF

-141 LAPTYLQYTSFAA
+141 LAPTYLQYTRFAA

-168 LLFLVLSFCRQE
+168 LLFLILAFCRQE

-199 WFGTILYL
+199 WHGATLYL

-213 GAIEMTMA
+213 GAIEIAMA
-221 LKNKRPWHETA
+221 LKNKRSWQATA
-232 IVLMLALSVAI
+232 MALMLALAVAI

-249 RNAPWLAESF
+249 RNAAWLRPSF
-259 MGTAAVLGATAI
+259 MGIVAVFGAMAVI
-271 LSALC
+271 SALG
-276 YIITRKNM
+276 YIVAKKNM
-284 SWKAFPLAIIILLGA
+284 SWKAFPLGIIILSLA
-299 FFLLLSSGPFEL
+299 FVLILSSGLLEL
-311 GSLIKFGLELIW
+311 GGLIKFGLELIW
-323 GGSYIGKI
+323 GGSWIGMI

-338 YDWLTFKQVAFSG
+338 YDWLTFKQVLFSG
-351 LGMNLLFA
+351 LGLNLLFA
-359 LAGSAVVLA
+359 FAGLAVI
-368 LIRKSQGCRRQ
+368 LIYIRNSQEGRRQ
-379 GMIILLLWAAF
+379 GLMILLLWAVFSIA
-390 AIFLTFGQLRFLYMS
+390 LTFGQLRFLYMS

-424 RDRLGK
+424 RDRLGES
-430 NNARLI
+430 NQRSILPA
-436 PILILFL
+436 ILILFL
-443 ILVMLIWALFANV
+443 F
-456 LNIEQLRFLYVSII
+456 
-470 SIGVLITIL
+470 
-479 FFYRLDLIRD
+479 
-489 RLGGRIPRLI
+489 
-499 PILIL
+499 
-504 FLILTL
+504 LTL

-515 VVNTITYSDP
+515 VANTVTYSDP
-525 LIKGDWQE
+525 MIKGDWQE

-547 FDNPVKTPEYSV
+547 FDAPVKTPEYSV

-586 EDAAEFYLSER
+586 EDAAKFYLSES
-597 EKNATALLDQ
+597 EENATALLDE

-637 YFTAQDYSGS
+637 YFVAQDYSGT

-665 YYFDAAGTSHF
+665 YYFDAAGTGHF
-676 RLIYESKTFLGENPA
+676 RLIYESRTFLGENPA

-711 TDQKVGCVLNMT
+711 ADQKVGCVLNMT

-735 AAPRDGVLEMRVP
+735 AAPKNGVMEMRVP
-748 YSTESRYECRAV
+748 YSTESRYECAAA

-775 KHVNVSEDDVLLG
+775 KHVNVSEDDVLQG
-788 RTVEVAF
+788 RTIEVAF

>member
-1 MDQGKRSEPVE
+1 ME
-12 LLAVVILGLLLRFLA
+12 LVAVVILGLLLRFLA

-33 EKGILLPGY
+33 ENGILLPGY

-56 NFPET
+56 NFPDT

-87 AFSLLLGQ
+87 AFCLLLGQ
-95 HTRPGVEMAASF
+95 NTRPGVEMAASF
-107 MPIIFGTIATIVVYF
+107 MPIIFGTITAFVVFF

-141 LAPTYLQYTSFAA
+141 LAPTYLQYTRFAA

-168 LLFLVLSFCRQE
+168 LLFLILAFCRRE

-186 VLAGISLAALAYT
+186 VMAGISLAALAYT
-199 WFGTILYL
+199 WHGATLYL

-213 GAIEMTMA
+213 GAVEMAMA
-221 LKNKRPWHETA
+221 LKDKRSWQGTA
-232 IVLMLALSVAI
+232 MALILALAVAI

-249 RNAPWLAESF
+249 RNAAWLRPSF
-259 MGTAAVLGATAI
+259 MGIVAVFGAMAVI
-271 LSALC
+271 SALG
-276 YIITRKNM
+276 YIVAKKNM
-284 SWKAFPLAIIILLGA
+284 SWKAFPLGIIILSLA
-299 FFLLLSSGPFEL
+299 FVLILSSGLLEL
-311 GSLIKFGLELIW
+311 GGLIKFGLELIW
-323 GGSYIGKI
+323 GGSWIGMI

-338 YDWLTFKQVAFSG
+338 YDWLTFKQVLFSG
-351 LGMNLLFA
+351 LGLNLLFA
-359 LAGSAVVLA
+359 FAGLAVI
-368 LIRKSQGCRRQ
+368 LIYIRNSQEGRRQ
-379 GMIILLLWAAF
+379 GLMILLLWAVFSIA
-390 AIFLTFGQLRFLYMS
+390 LTFGQLRFLYMS

-424 RDRLGK
+424 RDRLGES
-430 NNARLI
+430 NQRSILPA
-436 PILILFL
+436 ILILFL
-443 ILVMLIWALFANV
+443 F
-456 LNIEQLRFLYVSII
+456 
-470 SIGVLITIL
+470 
-479 FFYRLDLIRD
+479 
-489 RLGGRIPRLI
+489 
-499 PILIL
+499 
-504 FLILTL
+504 LTL

-515 VVNTITYSDP
+515 VANTVTYSDP
-525 LIKGDWQE
+525 MIKGDWQE

-547 FDNPVKTPEYSV
+547 FDAPVKTPEYSV

-586 EDAAEFYLSER
+586 EDAAKFYLSES
-597 EKNATALLDQ
+597 EENATALLDE

-637 YFTAQDYSGS
+637 YFMAQDYSGT

-665 YYFDAAGTSHF
+665 YYFDAAGTGHF
-676 RLIYESKTFLGENPA
+676 RLIYESRTFLGENPA

-711 TDQKVGCVLNMT
+711 PDQKVGCVLNMT

-735 AAPRDGVLEMRVP
+735 AAPKNGVMEMRVP
-748 YSTESRYECRAV
+748 YSTESRYECAAA

-775 KHVNVSEDDVLLG
+775 KHVNVSEDDVLQG
-788 RTVEVAF
+788 RTIEVAF

>member
-1 MDQGKRSEPVE
+1 ME

-56 NFPET
+56 NFPDT

-87 AFSLLLGQ
+87 AFCLLLGQ

-107 MPIIFGTIATIVVYF
+107 MPIIFGTITTIVVYF
-122 LIREIFD
+122 LVREIFD

-141 LAPTYLQYTSFAA
+141 LAPTYLQYTRFAA

-168 LLFLVLSFCRQE
+168 LLFLILAFCRQE

-199 WFGTILYL
+199 WHGAILYL

-213 GAIEMTMA
+213 GAVEMAMA
-221 LKNKRPWHETA
+221 LKDKRSWQGTA
-232 IVLMLALSVAI
+232 MALMLALAVAI

-249 RNAPWLAESF
+249 RNAEWLGSSF
-259 MGTAAVLGATAI
+259 VGTTAVLGAMAI
-271 LSALC
+271 ISALC
-276 YIITRKNM
+276 YIISKKNM
-284 SWKAFPLAIIILLGA
+284 SWKAFPLSIIILLVA
-299 FFLLLSSGPFEL
+299 SFLLLSRGYFGL
-311 GSLIKFGLELIW
+311 LKFGLELIW
-323 GGSYIGKI
+323 GGSWIGMI

-338 YDWLTFKQVAFSG
+338 YDWLTFKQVALSG
-351 LGMNLLFA
+351 LGLNLLFA
-359 LAGSAVVLA
+359 LAGFAVI
-368 LIRKSQGCRRQ
+368 LIYIRNSQGGRRQ
-379 GMIILLLWAAF
+379 GLMILLLWAAF
-390 AIFLTFGQLRFLYMS
+390 AIILTFGQLRFLYMS
-405 TISMGILI
+405 TISIGILI

-424 RDRLGK
+424 RNRLGGS
-430 NNARLI
+430 NQRSILPA
-436 PILILFL
+436 ILILFL
-443 ILVMLIWALFANV
+443 F
-456 LNIEQLRFLYVSII
+456 
-470 SIGVLITIL
+470 
-479 FFYRLDLIRD
+479 
-489 RLGGRIPRLI
+489 
-499 PILIL
+499 
-504 FLILTL
+504 LTL

-515 VVNTITYSDP
+515 VVNTVTYSDP
-525 LIKGDWQE
+525 MIKGDWQE

-586 EDAAEFYLSER
+586 EDAAKFYLSES
-597 EKNATALLDQ
+597 EENATGLLDE

-623 LGAIANWAHEDLTT
+623 LGAIASWAQEDLTT
-637 YFTAQDYSGS
+637 YFMAQDYSRS

-665 YYFDAAGTSHF
+665 YYFDAAGTGHF
-676 RLIYESKTFLGENPA
+676 RLIYESRTFMGENPA
-691 KAQVKIFEY
+691 KALVKIFEY

-711 TDQKVGCVLNMT
+711 PDQKVGCVLNMT

-735 AAPRDGVLEMRVP
+735 AAPKEGVLEMRVP
-748 YSTESRYECRAV
+748 YSTESRYECKAV

-775 KHVNVSEDDVLLG
+775 KHVNVSEDDVLQG
-788 RTVEVAF
+788 RTIEVAF